1 MNHRHAPI
9 LLPLLIVLTTMSGVP
24 AHGENAP
31 RLVVNILVDQLRSD
45 YLNAFM
51 PLYGHDGF
59 RRLLQEGRVY
69 VQAEAA
75 SIGAD
80 RASTAA
86 SVATGTTPADHGIV
100 GQRWMDRATLRP
112 IDCTADGT
120 PAYLGVSTI
129 GDEAKVATEGKSLV
143 YAIAPFRDAAVL
155 TAGHAADAAMWIDDE
170 TGLWSTSA
178 YYGPLPPWA
187 VVRNGAGS
195 LPARLDGVTW
205 RPVNNQVGSFSYF
218 LGGGAEKP
226 FAHKFALPDA
236 YRRFKTSGLVNEE
249 VAEMAVGCV
258 NYTTVGDDAL
268 PDYLA
273 VTFYAGSYDHQPA
286 NAVPIEL
293 QDTYV
298 RLDDAIARLVR
309 AVEHKVGLERA
320 LFVLTSTGSNEEET
334 DDLKRF
340 RIPSG
345 TFDMKRS
352 AALLNMYLVALY
364 GQGQYVDGCFG
375 TQIYLNHKLIE
386 QKQLN
391 LSDVLARSQDFLQ
404 QLEGVRDVYTS
415 KRLLQGAWTPG
426 ISRIRAGYN
435 PRYSGDVMVEVAPGW
450 RYVNSDTNENTLV
463 RASFVPFP
471 ILFYGYALPHDTV
484 ETPVT
489 VDYIAPTLSKAMRIR
504 APNACDKA
512 PLF

>member
-1 MNHRHAPI
+1 MNHRHNPI
-9 LLPLLIVLTTMSGVP
+9 LLPLLIVLTSMSGTSACGKVV
-24 AHGENAP
+24 P
-31 RLVVNILVDQLRSD
+31 RLVVNVLVDQLRSD

-51 PLYGHDGF
+51 PLYGPDGF
-59 RRLLQEGRVY
+59 RRLLQEGQIY
-69 VQAEAA
+69 VQAETA
-75 SIGAD
+75 SLGAD

-100 GQRWMDRATLRP
+100 GLRWMDRATLLP
-112 IDCTADGT
+112 IDCTVDGT
-120 PAYLGVSTI
+120 PAFLGVSTV

-155 TAGHAADAAMWIDDE
+155 TAGHAADAALWIDDE
-170 TGLWSTSA
+170 TGLWSTST
-178 YYGPLPPWA
+178 YYGPLPAWA
-187 VVRNGAGS
+187 AMRNGAGG
-195 LPARLDGVTW
+195 LPARLDGLTW
-205 RPVNNQVGSFSYF
+205 KPVDHSTGSFSYF
-218 LGGGAEKP
+218 PGGGAKKP
-226 FAHKFALPDA
+226 FAHRFAQPDA
-236 YRRFKTSGLVNEE
+236 FRRFKTSGLVNEE

-258 NYTTVGDDAL
+258 NYTMVGDDAL

-273 VTFYAGSYDHQPA
+273 VTFYAGSYLHQPVSA
-286 NAVPIEL
+286 APLEL

-298 RLDDAIARLVR
+298 RLDEAIARLVQ
-309 AVEHKVGLERA
+309 AVEHKIGAERA

-345 TFDMKRS
+345 TFDMKRN

-386 QKQLN
+386 RKQIN
-391 LSDVLARSQDFLQ
+391 LSDVLARVQDFLL

-435 PRYSGDVMVEVAPGW
+435 PRSSGDVMVEVAPGW
-450 RYVNSDTNENTLV
+450 RYVNADTHENVLV

-471 ILFYGYALPHDTV
+471 ILFYGFGLPHKVV

-504 APNACDKA
+504 APNACGKA